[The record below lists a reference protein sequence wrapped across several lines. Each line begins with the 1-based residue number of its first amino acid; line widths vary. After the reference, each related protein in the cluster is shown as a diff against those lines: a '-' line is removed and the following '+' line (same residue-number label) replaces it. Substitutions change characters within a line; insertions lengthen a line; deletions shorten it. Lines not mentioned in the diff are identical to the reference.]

1 MSLKFIKPERISLAN
16 HPEYREQWV
25 QARIAEDPSILGLG
39 DLVLK
44 DKERSQPRAGRLDLL
59 FQDAELTSRYEIEVM
74 LGSTDESHLIRT
86 IEYWDVER
94 KRYPQY
100 DHYAVII
107 AEDITSRFLN
117 VIGLFNG
124 SIPLIALQ
132 MAALKFGDQIT
143 LVFTKVVDA
152 VSLGLDDEEE
162 EVQAATDRN
171 FWETERGTKETVAV
185 ADDMLE
191 LIHTFAPH
199 LELKYNKFY
208 IGLAKDGQSNNFA
221 IFFPKKSSFHTNIYL
236 NSSPEIDQQLEAAG
250 IDVMDYDKRGGAYR
264 LRLTAGDIEKHA
276 ELLLRLLKKSYGLDV
291 DSPALAKSLA

>member
-16 HPEYREQWV
+16 HPEYREKWV
-25 QARIAEDPSILGLG
+25 QERIAEDPSILGLG
-39 DLVLK
+39 DLILK

-59 FQDAELTSRYEIEVM
+59 FQDAELTTRYEVEVM
-74 LGSTDESHLIRT
+74 LGSTDESHIIRA

-100 DHYAVII
+100 DHYAVIV

-124 SIPLIALQ
+124 FIPLIALQ
-132 MAALKFGDQIT
+132 LSALKFGDQIT

-152 VSLGLDDEEE
+152 VSLGLEDEGE

-171 FWETERGTKETVAV
+171 FWETKRGTKETVAL
-185 ADDMLE
+185 ADEMLD
-191 LIHTFAPH
+191 LIRTFAPQM
-199 LELKYNKFY
+199 ELNYNKYY

-221 IFFPKKSSFHTNIYL
+221 IFFPKKASFHTNIYL
-236 NSSPEIDQQLEAAG
+236 KSSPQIDQQLSSAG

-264 LRLTAGDIEKHA
+264 LRLTKSDIKKHN
-276 ELLLRLLKKSYGLDV
+276 EMLLRLLKMSYGLEV
-291 DSPALAKSLA
+291 EAAVPVAR